1 VWKGLRSG
9 RKAIG
14 KGAIIALVDLILF
27 VALMS
32 WVVFSKIPIGG
43 PAGRAS
49 ATVTSAGVVGG
60 NIIRLTVVNDGEV
73 RVRIRE
79 IRITDT
85 GIEGSAAVGAL
96 LDPGASRQLDVSLAR
111 GSIASGQSVT
121 LRITLITDKGDF
133 TATVTV
139 TG

>member
-1 VWKGLRSG
+1 MRSG

-14 KGAIIALVDLILF
+14 KGAIIALVDLVLF

-32 WVVFSKIPIGG
+32 WVVFSKIPIGA

-60 NIIRLTVVNDGEV
+60 NIIRLTVANNGEV
-73 RVRIRE
+73 RIRVRE
-79 IRITDT
+79 IRISDT
-85 GIEGSAAVGAL
+85 GIEGTGAVGAL
-96 LDPGASRQLDVSLAR
+96 LDPGASRQLDVSLTR
-111 GSIASGQSVT
+111 GSIAAGQSVRLT
-121 LRITLITDKGDF
+121 IRLITDKGEF
-133 TATVTV
+133 TTTVTV

>member
-1 VWKGLRSG
+1 LRSG

-14 KGAIIALVDLILF
+14 KGAIIALVDLVLF

-32 WVVFSKIPIGG
+32 WVVFSKIPIGA

-60 NIIRLTVVNDGEV
+60 NIIRLTVANDGEV
-73 RVRIRE
+73 RIRVRE

-96 LDPGASRQLDVSLAR
+96 LDPGASRQLDVSLSR

-121 LRITLITDKGDF
+121 LRIRLITDKGEF

>member
-1 VWKGLRSG
+1 MRSG

-14 KGAIIALVDLILF
+14 KGAIIALVDLVLF

-32 WVVFSKIPIGG
+32 WVVFSKIPIGA

-60 NIIRLTVVNDGEV
+60 NIIRLTVNNNGEV

-96 LDPGASRQLDVSLAR
+96 LDPGASRQLDVSLTR

-121 LRITLITDKGDF
+121 LRITLVTDKGDF
-133 TATVTV
+133 TATITV

>member
-1 VWKGLRSG
+1 MRSG

-14 KGAIIALVDLILF
+14 KGAIIALVDLVLF

-32 WVVFSKIPIGG
+32 WVVFSKIPIGA

-60 NIIRLTVVNDGEV
+60 NIIRLTVANDGEV
-73 RVRIRE
+73 RIRVRE

-96 LDPGASRQLDVSLAR
+96 LDPGASRQLDVSLSR

-121 LRITLITDKGDF
+121 LRIRLITDKGEF

>member
-1 VWKGLRSG
+1 MRSG

-14 KGAIIALVDLILF
+14 KGAIIALVDLVLF

-32 WVVFSKIPIGG
+32 WVVFSKIPIGA

-60 NIIRLTVVNDGEV
+60 NIIRLTVANNGEV
-73 RVRIRE
+73 RIRVRE
-79 IRITDT
+79 IRISDT
-85 GIEGSAAVGAL
+85 GIEGTAAVGAL

-111 GSIASGQSVT
+111 GSIAAGQSVRLT
-121 LRITLITDKGDF
+121 IRLITDKGEF
-133 TATVTV
+133 TTTVTV

>member
-1 VWKGLRSG
+1 MRSG

-14 KGAIIALVDLILF
+14 KGAIIALVDLVLF

-32 WVVFSKIPIGG
+32 WVVFSKIPIGA

-60 NIIRLTVVNDGEV
+60 NIIRLTVANNGEV
-73 RVRIRE
+73 RIRVRE

-96 LDPGASRQLDVSLAR
+96 LDPGASRQLDVSLSR

-121 LRITLITDKGDF
+121 LRVRLITDKGEF